1 MSSSRT
7 AFLLGGLHALSFDNS
22 VIAEHEFQD
31 VGSLGATN
39 GRAGLLNFGLEKST
53 LANRG
58 RESKNGLRS
67 GRRK

>member
-22 VIAEHEFQD
+22 VIAEHEFQG

-39 GRAGLLNFGLEKST
+39 AGRVRLISGLKS
-53 LANRG
+53 
-58 RESKNGLRS
+58 LRS
-67 GRRK
+67 RIVVGKAKTG